1 MDDLINLLHNG
12 KHSLVVAN
20 GDVCTFDRR
29 GIADLYDLWRN
40 DPGFLDG
47 ASIAD
52 KVVGK
57 GAAALVILGHAAE
70 IYADIISDSALELFQ
85 GYPLKVSFGQK
96 VPDIINRMGNGICPV
111 EVLCRDCKTAT
122 ECLPFIQNFIN
133 DLEI

>member
-1 MDDLINLLHNG
+1 MDDLINLLRNG

-96 VPDIINRMGNGICPV
+96 VPDIINRMGNAFAQWKYFV
-111 EVLCRDCKTAT
+111 EIVKRQ
-122 ECLPFIQNFIN
+122 QNVCHLFKI
-133 DLEI
+133 L

>member
-111 EVLCRDCKTAT
+111 EELCIDCKTAT

>member
-111 EVLCRDCKTAT
+111 EVLCRDCKTPT

>member
-40 DPGFLDG
+40 DPVFLDG
-47 ASIAD
+47 AFIAD

-111 EVLCRDCKTAT
+111 EELCRDCKTAT